1 MTASSKNRTRARSRG
16 PHRPRAPEHVT
27 KVVLDM
33 DTGVDD
39 AFALVLAMNSPELE
53 VVAVTTVAGNAPVGE
68 CTRNCLLLLEL
79 LAARAQVAGRRGARA
94 AAPTAPAPIVA
105 RGAAAPLKK
114 PLLTAPEV
122 HGPDGLGGEIGSLPK
137 PITKPSPLPAHEVL
151 TSLARKHT
159 GELTLIAT
167 GPLTN
172 VATALE
178 RDRGA
183 MALYRRIV
191 VMGGAFFVPGNTG
204 PVAEFN
210 FYVDPEAADA
220 VMRSGLD
227 ITLVPLDATT
237 RAPLMRQSLPPAARE
252 PWPGDARPGR
262 DLSVILHRALDH
274 YMRYQLGESGLD
286 GGHMH
291 DPLTVAAAIDP
302 DIITTSPGRVEL
314 VLRGEDRGRT
324 ILYEAP
330 RDTRSPRVVFDAS
343 DDALPA
349 LLASRVFA
357 PLFSG

>member
-1 MTASSKNRTRARSRG
+1 MKVGRRM
-16 PHRPRAPEHVT
+16 

-39 AFALVLAMNSPELE
+39 ALALVLAMNSPELE
-53 VVAVTTVAGNAPVGE
+53 VVAVTTVAGNAHVEE
-68 CTRNCLLLLEL
+68 CTRNCLLLVEL
-79 LAARAQVAGRRGARA
+79 LAARAPAPRRHAARA
-94 AAPTAPAPIVA
+94 AAPPIVA
-105 RGAAAPLKK
+105 AGAQAPLEK

-122 HGPDGLGGEIGSLPK
+122 HGPDGLGGEIGSLPT
-137 PITKPSPLPAHEVL
+137 PLAKPSRLPAHEVL
-151 TSLARKHT
+151 VSLPDTHP

-172 VATALE
+172 IATALE

-237 RAPLMRQSLPPAARE
+237 RAPLMRQSLPAAARE
-252 PWPGDARPGR
+252 PWPVDARPGS
-262 DLSVILHRALDH
+262 DLSAILHRALDH

-302 DIITTSPGRVEL
+302 DIITTSLGRVEV

-324 ILYEAP
+324 ILREAS
-330 RDTRSPRVVFDAS
+330 RDIRSPSIAFDAS

-349 LLASRVFA
+349 LLDSRVFA
-357 PLFSG
+357 PLFNG

>member
-1 MTASSKNRTRARSRG
+1 M
-16 PHRPRAPEHVT
+16 

-39 AFALVLAMNSPELE
+39 ALALVLAMNSPELE
-53 VVAVTTVAGNAPVGE
+53 VVAVTTVAGNAPVEE

-79 LAARAQVAGRRGARA
+79 LAARAPAAGRRGARA
-94 AAPTAPAPIVA
+94 APPAASAPIVA

-122 HGPDGLGGEIGSLPK
+122 HGPDGLGGDLGSLPE
-137 PITKPSPLPAHEVL
+137 PLLKPSPLPAHEVL
-151 TSLARKHT
+151 TSLAKTHP

-178 RDRGA
+178 HDRAA
-183 MALYRRIV
+183 MEAYRRIV

-237 RAPLMRQSLPPAARE
+237 RAPLMRQSLPAPARE
-252 PWPGDARPGR
+252 PWPSAARPGR
-262 DLSVILHRALDH
+262 DLGAILHRALDY
-274 YMRYQLGESGLD
+274 YMRYQRGESGLD
-286 GGHMH
+286 GGYMH
-291 DPLTVAAAIDP
+291 DPLAVTAVIEP
-302 DIITTSPGRVEL
+302 SL
-314 VLRGEDRGRT
+314 VTASADSVNIVLEGTDRGRAA
-324 ILYEAP
+324 LRAP
-330 RDTRSPRVVFDAS
+330 LAAGKAEVVFDVACEEV
-343 DDALPA
+343 LA
-349 LLASRVFA
+349 LLGTRVL
-357 PLFSG
+357 PIIPQP